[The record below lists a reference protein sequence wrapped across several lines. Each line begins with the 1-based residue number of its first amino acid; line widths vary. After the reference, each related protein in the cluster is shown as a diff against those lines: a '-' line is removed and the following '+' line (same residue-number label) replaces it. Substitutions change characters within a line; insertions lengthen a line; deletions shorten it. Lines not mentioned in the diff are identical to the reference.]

1 MPPEGDPYLPTRGMA
16 PLTPSEARALRV
28 VVADDTP
35 ELRLLIRVRL
45 GRDGRFQV
53 VGEAATGAEAVEVA
67 ARERPDLVLLDL
79 AMPVMDGLQA
89 LPLIRERSPGTRV
102 VVFSGVGAPQ
112 AADSAFAAGADDYVQ
127 KGTCLEALFDRLA
140 GLFAADS

>member
-1 MPPEGDPYLPTRGMA
+1 M
-16 PLTPSEARALRV
+16 RV

-35 ELRLLIRVRL
+35 ELRLLMRLRL
-45 GRDGRFQV
+45 GQDGRFEV

-89 LPLIRERSPGTRV
+89 LPLIRQRSPGTRV
-102 VVFSGVGAPQ
+102 IVFSGVGVPQ
-112 AADSAFAAGADDYVQ
+112 AADSAYAAGADDYVE
-127 KGTCLEALFDRLA
+127 KGTCLSMLFDRLER
-140 GLFAADS
+140 LFTSHS